1 MTTTMNLTSF
11 RNPTFNTQEKEEFLN
26 LPGILFS
33 ITDGSNYFQKFSPSW
48 ARLLEY
54 TTEELHKTPL
64 YNLIHT
70 EDLSKTMSQFL
81 SLSARSKSFEN
92 TSQFTA
98 RFITKSGKTL
108 FIHWS
113 SKVLPNGQIYS
124 LSQDITELVQKNE
137 IKGNLKGQDQLIE
150 EFTETEL
157 KIFTLLS
164 KQVGDCVTKECLYQ
178 NIYGDVQ
185 VQDQTI
191 NVHISNLRKK
201 LQGSAFTLKTAG
213 KGRWKLLNK
222 YQAIA

>member
-1 MTTTMNLTSF
+1 MNLSQFRSPSF
-11 RNPTFNTQEKEEFLN
+11 TPQDKEEFFN
-26 LPGILFS
+26 LSGILYS
-33 ITDGSNYFQKFSPSW
+33 ITDGGNYFKKASPSW

-54 TTEELHKTPL
+54 STEELIRTPL
-64 YNLIHT
+64 YNLIHS
-70 EDLSKTMSQFL
+70 EDLSKTMSEFL
-81 SLSARSKSFEN
+81 SLSARSRSFEN

-98 RFITKSGKTL
+98 RFLTKTGKTL

-113 SKVLPNGQIYS
+113 SKVLTNGQILS
-124 LSQDITELVQKNE
+124 ISQDISDLVQRNE

-164 KQVGDCVTKECLYQ
+164 RNVGDCVTKENLYK

-222 YQAIA
+222 YQTIA